1 MKVLD
6 VYSKKDLGLIKFNG
20 VDVITMMDDRFFS
33 KFPSSYRENYDKN
46 MGSLEIY
53 RVDEMMDI
61 DDFASYIPEL
71 NVLLFSLGDS
81 LPHELMHMSSANLEK
96 RLYAFCKAGERT
108 LWENGLLEGMTE
120 YLGCMAANITPN
132 TYFFEFFVVSMLSSI
147 DNIFEPYFIPSY
159 DRLISLFPNRRDICS
174 LMYGLDFYHDKSQT
188 IDKNT
193 NKEEINKMRRSIKGV
208 INSLIDIELSF
219 SGDIIKRKIYVDKF
233 MDLIMD
239 YDVNAVLKDIYPEY
253 ADYAFYKVNRR
264 ILRRAR

>member
-1 MKVLD
+1 
-6 VYSKKDLGLIKFNG
+6 
-20 VDVITMMDDRFFS
+20 
-33 KFPSSYRENYDKN
+33 
-46 MGSLEIY
+46 
-53 RVDEMMDI
+53 
-61 DDFASYIPEL
+61 
-71 NVLLFSLGDS
+71 
-81 LPHELMHMSSANLEK
+81 MHMSSANLEK

-132 TYFFEFFVVSMLSSI
+132 TYFFECFVVSMLSSI
-147 DNIFEPYFIPSY
+147 DNIFEPYFILSY
-159 DRLISLFPNRRDICS
+159 DRLISLFSNRRDICS

-219 SGDIIKRKIYVDKF
+219 SGDIIKRKMYADKF

-239 YDVNAVLKDIYPEY
+239 YDVNAVLKYIS
-253 ADYAFYKVNRR
+253 R
-264 ILRRAR
+264 IC

>member
-1 MKVLD
+1 MKILD
-6 VYSKKDLGLIKFNG
+6 IYSKENLNLITFRG
-20 VDVITMMDDRFFS
+20 VDIITLMDRFFT

-46 MGSLEIY
+46 MENLEIY

-61 DDFASYIPEL
+61 DDFASYVPEL
-71 NVLLFSLGDS
+71 NVLLFSFEKS

-96 RLYAFCKAGERT
+96 KLFAFCKAGQRT

-120 YLGCMAANITPN
+120 YLGCMATNTAPK
-132 TYFFEFFVVSMLSSI
+132 TYFFEYFVVSMLSSI

-159 DRLISLFPNRRDICS
+159 DGLISLFPNKRDICS

-193 NKEEINKMRRSIKGV
+193 SKEEINRIRSSIKGV
-208 INSLIDIELSF
+208 IDSLIDIELSF
-219 SGDIIKRKIYVDKF
+219 DNDFNKKKLYVDKF

-239 YDVNAVLKDIYPEY
+239 CNVDMILKDIYPEY
-253 ADYAFYKVNRR
+253 ADYAFYEINKRV
-264 ILRRAR
+264 LRRSR